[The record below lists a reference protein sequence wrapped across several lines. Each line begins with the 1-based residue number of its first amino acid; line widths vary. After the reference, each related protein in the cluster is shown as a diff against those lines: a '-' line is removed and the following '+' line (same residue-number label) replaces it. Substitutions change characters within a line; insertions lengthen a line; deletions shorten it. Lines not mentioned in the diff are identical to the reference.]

1 MSTTHRPL
9 TVTAL
14 LLCMFM
20 AAMEATVVATA
31 MPTVVADLGGIEL
44 YGWVGAVY
52 MLASTVTIPLYGK
65 LADLYGRKP
74 LLYFG
79 ILLFMLGSIA
89 SGLSGSMYQLIGFRA
104 VQGFGAGALQPIA
117 LTVVGDLYAPAERAR
132 VQGLFGAVWGFAG
145 IAGPLLGGVIVKA
158 LSWHWVFFLNV
169 PFGALAALILA
180 ASFRESVESRDHRLD
195 VGGALVLSGGIVA
208 TLLFTSGVRPLLSA
222 ALAVILL
229 ILFIYIERRATEP
242 ILPMSLLRRPVIA
255 VSSVAGAILGAA
267 MMATLTYVPL
277 FIQGVL
283 QGSPT
288 DAGSA
293 ITPMLIGW
301 PIAATLSGKLIVRIG
316 YRPMVRTGAVIV
328 FLSTL
333 LLALKIDKD
342 TTLWLLRASMGALG
356 VGLGLAN
363 TALIIAVQD
372 SVDWQQRGVATAST
386 MFFRLIGGAIAVGAL
401 GALLV
406 SSLDASIPSAQL
418 NELLS
423 PEHGRALGSALTG
436 SIVAMLMV
444 GLRRVFWAVAV
455 CAAFGVLAALAFPR
469 RGPERAVS

>member
-1 MSTTHRPL
+1 
-9 TVTAL
+9 
-14 LLCMFM
+14 MFM

-65 LADLYGRKP
+65 LADVYGRKP

-79 ILLFMLGSIA
+79 ILLFMLGSVA

-117 LTVVGDLYAPAERAR
+117 LTVVGDLYAPTERAR
-132 VQGLFGAVWGFAG
+132 VQGLFGAVWGVSG
-145 IAGPLLGGVIVKA
+145 IAGPLLGGIIVKA
-158 LSWHWVFFLNV
+158 LSWHWVFFLNL

-180 ASFRESVESRDHRLD
+180 VSFRESVESRDHRLD
-195 VGGALVLSGGIVA
+195 VGGALVLSGGIIA
-208 TLLFTSGVRPLLSA
+208 TLLFTSGVRPLFTA

-229 ILFIYIERRATEP
+229 SIFIYIERRAAEP
-242 ILPMSLLRRPVIA
+242 ILPLSLLARPVIG

-293 ITPMLIGW
+293 ITPMLITW

-333 LLALKIDKD
+333 FLALEIDQGA
-342 TTLWLLRASMGALG
+342 TLWMLRAAMGALG

-406 SSLDASIPSAQL
+406 SSLDASIPPALL

-423 PEHGRALGSALTG
+423 PDHGRALGSALAG
-436 SIVAMLMV
+436 SIVAMLTL
-444 GLRRVFWAVAV
+444 GLRRVFLAVAV
-455 CAAFGVLAALAFPR
+455 CAAFGVIAALAFPQ
-469 RGPERAVS
+469 RGPQRVVS